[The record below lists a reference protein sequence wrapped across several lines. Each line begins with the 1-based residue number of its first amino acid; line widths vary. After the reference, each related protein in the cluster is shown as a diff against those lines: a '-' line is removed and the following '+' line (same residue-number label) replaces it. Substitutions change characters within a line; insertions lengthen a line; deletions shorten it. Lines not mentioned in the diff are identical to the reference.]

1 MGDGQCAPC
10 SECHYCHDGIDGT
23 CGGCGTGHP
32 TVEDRSTY
40 VGDSK
45 MREMYQCGELDEEI
59 DIDALRN
66 GVMGELRK
74 AGMSESDI
82 ADIAKGWDFSDLN
95 SYSAKTVTSKAME
108 DEFIAAENAKEKE
121 NSYSAKSLI
130 SKAMGD
136 DMSEYRKI
144 IQQELDEEGDTET
157 DAEMEAQLKVIAQL
171 ANEKTSSAKTYYA
184 KALGDN
190 KSKYSDVSA
199 AKHGGN
205 YGLGHRGYNDLYSA
219 KSVAPMEDS
228 KSKSVSSAKSSVSTV
243 DDADAEEKEN
253 YKRLIRKQ
261 LDEENED
268 ETDEEMDANVKVV
281 MQLAREAAAKK
292 GSMNVASAKSVISAV
307 KGDADTD
314 IESKVIAALRN
325 AGKANPEGMS
335 ESDIAIKIM
344 EGLDGL
350 VNAGEV

>member
-1 MGDGQCAPC
+1 MGSAKSVISETEDNLECAAHSDCEPTSDLPFCYDGQCAPC

-23 CGGCGTGHP
+23 CGGCGTGYP

-45 MREMYQCGELDEEI
+45 MREMYQCGETDEEI

-66 GVMGELRK
+66 GVIAELRK
-74 AGMSESDI
+74 VGMSESDI

-144 IQQELDEEGDTET
+144 IQQELDEEGDSETEE
-157 DAEMEAQLKVIAQL
+157 EMESQLKVIAQL
-171 ANEKTSSAKTYYA
+171 ANEQTSSA
-184 KALGDN
+184 KALGDS
-190 KSKYSDVSA
+190 KSKYRDVS
-199 AKHGGN
+199 
-205 YGLGHRGYNDLYSA
+205 STT
-219 KSVAPMEDS
+219 
-228 KSKSVSSAKSSVSTV
+228 SSVSTV
-243 DDADAEEKEN
+243 DDTDAEDKDK

-268 ETDEEMDANVKVV
+268 ETDEEMDTNVKIV
-281 MQLAREAAAKK
+281 MELAKEAATKK
-292 GSMNVASAKSVISAV
+292 GRKTKSVMP
-307 KGDADTD
+307 TD

-325 AGKANPEGMS
+325 AGKVKPEGMS

-350 VNAGEV
+350 VKGGEE